1 MRLDELNWMDVEG
14 YLKRDDRLILVLG
27 STEQHGY
34 LSLTSDVKIPLA
46 LADASSQKTGVL
58 VAPPLNFGVAPY
70 FLTYPGT
77 ISLRL
82 STFLDAVEDIVR
94 SVYGYGFRRLLVL
107 NGHGGNDPARGRL
120 TELANVLPDLNVSF
134 YAWWTAHSVLD
145 VAVQHNL
152 KPSHAN
158 WLEAFA
164 LTRVCDLPKGE
175 KVSPSY
181 KGLPNAAQSRQ
192 LYGDGSFGGPYAVS
206 PAIMDELFAAALKD
220 ILFLLDF

>member
-34 LSLTSDVKIPLA
+34 LSLTTDVKIPLA
-46 LADASSQKTGVL
+46 LADAASQKTGVL

-120 TELANVLPDLNVSF
+120 TELANVMPGLNVSF

-164 LTRVCDLPKGE
+164 FTRVCDLPKGE
-175 KVSPSY
+175 KASPSY

-220 ILFLLDF
+220 VLFLLDF